1 MASGEVKQ
9 NYELAYEDYR
19 AGMKYK
25 EIADKYGVTVNTVK
39 SWKTRYKW
47 CKDGKKVCIQK
58 PKKCA
63 YKKAQKEN
71 PGEAGIEE
79 VEQVIENPD
88 LTDKQR
94 LFCIYYVRCFNA
106 TKAYQKAYECGY
118 EAAMVNGSRMLRND
132 KVKEEIL
139 RLKREHL
146 NREFLSGHDIFQ
158 KYMDIA
164 FSDIT
169 DYVKFGTEEVPVMAM
184 YGPVQVTDEETG
196 EKKTLTKLVNTVY
209 FKDSADMDG
218 TLISEVKQGRDGA
231 SIKLLDKMKALNW
244 LAEHMNMATEEQRAR
259 IEQIKANTE
268 RMKAGGGEE
277 EEGGVTII
285 NDAPTGEDIGYRDT
299 EVSED
304 IQQ

>member
-1 MASGEVKQ
+1 MANEETKQ
-9 NYELAYEDYR
+9 NYELAYKDYR

-25 EIADKYGVTVNTVK
+25 EIADKYGVTINTVK

-71 PGEAGIEE
+71 AGEAGIEE

-106 TKAYQKAYECGY
+106 MKAYQKAYECGY

-139 RLKREHL
+139 WLKREHL
-146 NREFLSGHDIFQ
+146 NREFLSEHDIFQ

-184 YGPVQVTDEETG
+184 YGPAQIKDEKTG
-196 EKKTLTKLVNTVY
+196 KKKTLTKVINTVR
-209 FKDSADMDG
+209 FKESTNIDG

-231 SIKLLDKMKALNW
+231 SIKLLDKMKALDW
-244 LAEHMNMATEEQRAR
+244 LAEHMDMATEEQKIR
-259 IEQIKANTE
+259 IAS
-268 RMKAGGGEE
+268 MKAKAQL
-277 EEGGVTII
+277 
-285 NDAPTGEDIGYRDT
+285 NDEDEIADDGFLEALNGTAGEDWSD
-299 EVSED
+299 EED
-304 IQQ
+304 

>member
-1 MASGEVKQ
+1 MTSGEVKQ

-47 CKDGKKVCIQK
+47 CKDDKKVCTQK

-63 YKKAQKEN
+63 YQKTQKEN
-71 PGEAGIEE
+71 AEEAGIEE
-79 VEQVIENPD
+79 VKQVIENPD

-106 TKAYQKAYECGY
+106 TKAYQKAYECDYRTACGHGY
-118 EAAMVNGSRMLRND
+118 ELLKNVEI
-132 KVKEEIL
+132 KKEIL
-139 RLKREHL
+139 RLKQARL
-146 NREFLSGHDIFQ
+146 NRELLSEHDIFQ

-209 FKDSADMDG
+209 FKDSADIDG

-244 LAEHMNMATEEQRAR
+244 LAEHMNMATEEQKAR

-277 EEGGVTII
+277 EEDGVTII
-285 NDAPTGEDIGYRDT
+285 NDAPAGEDIGYCNT

-304 IQQ
+304 I

>member
-1 MASGEVKQ
+1 MTSGEVKQ

-47 CKDGKKVCIQK
+47 CKDDKKVCTQK

-63 YKKAQKEN
+63 YKKSQKEN
-71 PGEAGIEE
+71 AEEAGIEE

-106 TKAYQKAYECGY
+106 TKAYQKAYDCSYETAMANGY
-118 EAAMVNGSRMLRND
+118 KILRNTQI
-132 KVKEEIL
+132 KNEIL
-139 RLKREHL
+139 QLKQNRL
-146 NREFLSGHDIFQ
+146 NREYFAKEDVFQ

-169 DYVKFGTEEVPVMAM
+169 DYVTFGTEEVPVMAM
-184 YGPVQVTDEETG
+184 YGPAQIKDEKTG
-196 EKKTLTKLVNTVY
+196 KKKTLTKVINTVR
-209 FKDSADMDG
+209 FKESTNIDG

-244 LAEHMNMATEEQRAR
+244 LAEHMNMATEEQKIR
-259 IEQIKANTE
+259 IAS
-268 RMKAGGGEE
+268 MKAKAQLNDEDEIADDGFLEALNGVAGEDWSD
-277 EEGGVTII
+277 EEG
-285 NDAPTGEDIGYRDT
+285 
-299 EVSED
+299 
-304 IQQ
+304 

>member
-1 MASGEVKQ
+1 MTSGEVKQ

-47 CKDGKKVCIQK
+47 CKDDKKVCTQK

-63 YKKAQKEN
+63 YKKTQKEN
-71 PGEAGIEE
+71 AEEAGIEE
-79 VEQVIENPD
+79 VKQVIENPD

-106 TKAYQKAYECGY
+106 TKAYQKAYECDYRTACGHGY
-118 EAAMVNGSRMLRND
+118 ELLKNVEI
-132 KVKEEIL
+132 KKEIL
-139 RLKREHL
+139 RLKQARL
-146 NREFLSGHDIFQ
+146 NRELLSEHDIFQ

-209 FKDSADMDG
+209 FKDSADVDG
-218 TLISEVKQGRDGA
+218 TLISEVKQGRDGT

-244 LAEHMNMATEEQRAR
+244 LAEHMNMATEEQKAR

-277 EEGGVTII
+277 EGDGVTII

>member
-1 MASGEVKQ
+1 MPRTRDSNRDKAFEIYKNHKGNIDLVKVASQLKISPGTVRGWKS
-9 NYELAYEDYR
+9 
-19 AGMKYK
+19 K
-25 EIADKYGVTVNTVK
+25 DKWDDKLNGTFQKNTER
-39 SWKTRYKW
+39 S
-47 CKDGKKVCIQK
+47 K
-58 PKKCA
+58 PKKESI
-63 YKKAQKEN
+63 KEVFVE
-71 PGEAGIEE
+71 EAD
-79 VEQVIENPD
+79 QVMENPD
-88 LTDKQR
+88 LTEKQR

-106 TKAYQKAYECGY
+106 TKAYQKAYDCSYETAMANGY
-118 EAAMVNGSRMLRND
+118 KILRNTQI
-132 KVKEEIL
+132 KNEIL
-139 RLKREHL
+139 QLKQNRL
-146 NREFLSGHDIFQ
+146 NREYFAKEDVFQ

-169 DYVKFGTEEVPVMAM
+169 DYVTFGTEEVPVMTM
-184 YGPVQVTDEETG
+184 YGPAQIKDEKTG
-196 EKKTLTKLVNTVY
+196 KKKTLTKVINTVR
-209 FKDSADMDG
+209 FKESTNIDG

-268 RMKAGGGEE
+268 RMRAGGGEE
-277 EEGGVTII
+277 EEDGVTII

>member
-1 MASGEVKQ
+1 MANEETKQ
-9 NYELAYEDYR
+9 NYELAYKDYR

-25 EIADKYGVTVNTVK
+25 EIADKYGVTINTVK

-71 PGEAGIEE
+71 AGEAGIEE

-139 RLKREHL
+139 WLKREHL
-146 NREFLSGHDIFQ
+146 NREFLSEHDIFQ
-158 KYMDIA
+158 KSMDIA

-184 YGPVQVTDEETG
+184 YGPAQIKDEKTG
-196 EKKTLTKLVNTVY
+196 KKKTLTKVINTVR
-209 FKDSADMDG
+209 FKESTNIDG

-231 SIKLLDKMKALNW
+231 SIKLLDKMKALDW
-244 LAEHMNMATEEQRAR
+244 LAEHMDMATEEQKIR
-259 IEQIKANTE
+259 IAS
-268 RMKAGGGEE
+268 MKAKAQL
-277 EEGGVTII
+277 
-285 NDAPTGEDIGYRDT
+285 NDEDEIADDGFLEALNGTAGEDWSD
-299 EVSED
+299 EED
-304 IQQ
+304 

>member
-47 CKDGKKVCIQK
+47 CKDGKKVCTQK

-71 PGEAGIEE
+71 AEEADIEE
-79 VEQVIENPD
+79 VKRVIENPD

-94 LFCIYYVRCFNA
+94 LFCVYYVRCFNA
-106 TKAYQKAYECGY
+106 TKAYKKAYECDYRTACGHGY
-118 EAAMVNGSRMLRND
+118 ELLKNVEI
-132 KVKEEIL
+132 KKEIL
-139 RLKREHL
+139 RLKQARL
-146 NREFLSGHDIFQ
+146 NRELLSEHDIFQ

-184 YGPVQVTDEETG
+184 YGPAQVTDEETG
-196 EKKTLTKLVNTVY
+196 EKKMLTKIVNTVY
-209 FKDSADMDG
+209 FKDSADIDG

-268 RMKAGGGEE
+268 RMKAGSGEE
-277 EEGGVTII
+277 EEIADDGFLEALNGT
-285 NDAPTGEDIGYRDT
+285 AGEDWSDEEG
-299 EVSED
+299 
-304 IQQ
+304 

>member
-1 MASGEVKQ
+1 MTSGEVKQ

-47 CKDGKKVCIQK
+47 CKDDKKVCTQK

-63 YKKAQKEN
+63 YQKTQKEN
-71 PGEAGIEE
+71 AEEAGIEE
-79 VEQVIENPD
+79 VKQVIENPD

-106 TKAYQKAYECGY
+106 TKAYQKAYECDYRTACGHGY
-118 EAAMVNGSRMLRND
+118 ELLKNVEI
-132 KVKEEIL
+132 KKEIL
-139 RLKREHL
+139 RLKQARL
-146 NREFLSGHDIFQ
+146 NRELLSEHDIFQ

-169 DYVKFGTEEVPVMAM
+169 DYVTFGTEEVPVMTM
-184 YGPVQVTDEETG
+184 YGPAQIKDEKTG
-196 EKKTLTKLVNTVY
+196 KKKTLTKVINTVR
-209 FKDSADMDG
+209 FKESTNIDG

-231 SIKLLDKMKALNW
+231 SIKLLDKMKALDW
-244 LAEHMNMATEEQRAR
+244 LAEHMDMATEEQKIR
-259 IEQIKANTE
+259 IAS
-268 RMKAGGGEE
+268 MKAKAQLNDEDKIADDGFLEALNGTAGEDWSD
-277 EEGGVTII
+277 EEG
-285 NDAPTGEDIGYRDT
+285 
-299 EVSED
+299 
-304 IQQ
+304 

>member
-47 CKDGKKVCIQK
+47 CKDGKKVCTQK

-71 PGEAGIEE
+71 AEEADIEE
-79 VEQVIENPD
+79 VKQVIENPD

-94 LFCIYYVRCFNA
+94 LFCVYYVRCFNA
-106 TKAYQKAYECGY
+106 TKAYKKAYECDYRTACGHGY
-118 EAAMVNGSRMLRND
+118 ELLKNVEI
-132 KVKEEIL
+132 KKEIL
-139 RLKREHL
+139 RLKQARL
-146 NREFLSGHDIFQ
+146 NRELLSEHDIFQ

-184 YGPVQVTDEETG
+184 YGPAQVTDEETG
-196 EKKTLTKLVNTVY
+196 EKKMLTKIVNTVY
-209 FKDSADMDG
+209 FKDSADIDG

-244 LAEHMNMATEEQRAR
+244 LAEHMNMATEEQKVR
-259 IEQIKANTE
+259 IAS
-268 RMKAGGGEE
+268 MKAKAQLNDEDEIADDGFLEALNGAAGEDWSD
-277 EEGGVTII
+277 EEG
-285 NDAPTGEDIGYRDT
+285 
-299 EVSED
+299 
-304 IQQ
+304 

>member
-1 MASGEVKQ
+1 MTSGEVKQ

-47 CKDGKKVCIQK
+47 CKDDKKVCTQK

-63 YKKAQKEN
+63 YQKTQKEN
-71 PGEAGIEE
+71 AEEAGIEE
-79 VEQVIENPD
+79 VKQVIENPD

-106 TKAYQKAYECGY
+106 TKAYQKAYECDYRTAQSNGY
-118 EAAMVNGSRMLRND
+118 KLLTNTYIKTEIRNLKQAHFSREL
-132 KVKEEIL
+132 
-139 RLKREHL
+139 
-146 NREFLSGHDIFQ
+146 LSEHDIFQ

-209 FKDSADMDG
+209 FKDSADIDG

-244 LAEHMNMATEEQRAR
+244 LAEHMNMATEEQKAR

-268 RMKAGGGEE
+268 RMRAGGSEE
-277 EEGGVTII
+277 EEDGVTII
-285 NDAPTGEDIGYRDT
+285 NDAPTGEDIGYCNT

-304 IQQ
+304 I